1 MVEEIYRSN
10 RRHIHRMKRGER
22 VHEDP
27 AQEVVVSHAFSGQ
40 IWPVFCPP
48 NETSEQFTA
57 LARLSSPSPL
67 LP

>member
-1 MVEEIYRSN
+1 MVEEIHPPHEEER
-10 RRHIHRMKRGER
+10 ER